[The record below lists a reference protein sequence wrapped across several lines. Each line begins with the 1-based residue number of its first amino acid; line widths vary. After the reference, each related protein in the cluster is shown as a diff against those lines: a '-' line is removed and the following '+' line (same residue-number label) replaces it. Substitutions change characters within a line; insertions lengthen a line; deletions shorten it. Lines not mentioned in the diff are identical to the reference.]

1 MQEQKMTGDKLLSID
16 KLDEFMANLDNYMS
30 DVVQVEPSTEVE
42 KILNLTGFELKSLT
56 SEECCEKAYVLYS
69 YCGFLQK
76 RHNAEAARLKWC
88 EGFIN
93 HTVAGR
99 SDNFDKFTKWEV
111 KVNHVI
117 KEDDFVQKVWRVKR
131 VVEGKVTMSSD
142 TIRDLRKQ
150 ADTLI
155 ELGRKKHYRSQS

>member
-1 MQEQKMTGDKLLSID
+1 
-16 KLDEFMANLDNYMS
+16 
-30 DVVQVEPSTEVE
+30 
-42 KILNLTGFELKSLT
+42 
-56 SEECCEKAYVLYS
+56 
-69 YCGFLQK
+69 
-76 RHNAEAARLKWC
+76 
-88 EGFIN
+88 
-93 HTVAGR
+93 
-99 SDNFDKFTKWEV
+99 
-111 KVNHVI
+111 VI

>member
-1 MQEQKMTGDKLLSID
+1 MTGDKLLSID
-16 KLDEFMANLDNYMS
+16 KLDQFMSNLDSYMS
-30 DVVQVEPSTEVE
+30 DVIKVEPSAEVE
-42 KILNLTGFELKSLT
+42 KILNLTSLDLKSLT

-76 RHNAEAARLKWC
+76 RHNAEVARLKWC

-93 HTVAGR
+93 HAVAGR

-131 VVEGKVTMSSD
+131 VVEGKVIMSSD
-142 TIRDLRKQ
+142 TIRDSRKQ

-155 ELGRKKHYRSQS
+155 ELSKKKHYRGQS